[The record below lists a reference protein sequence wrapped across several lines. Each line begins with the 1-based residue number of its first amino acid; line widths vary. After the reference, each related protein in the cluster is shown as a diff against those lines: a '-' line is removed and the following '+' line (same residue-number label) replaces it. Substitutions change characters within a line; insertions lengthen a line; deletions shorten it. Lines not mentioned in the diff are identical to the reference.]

1 MGKNQHVVPHG
12 DGWAVRGEG
21 NERATSVHRTQ
32 SEATDAARQIATNQ
46 RSEVLIHG
54 RNGQIRERNSY
65 VRTDSRIASSRSSFF
80 RHRIVDLKVGRSRH
94 FIRQKCRFSPPHGE
108 AARHSRLPFSGG
120 PGSSAWRKSP
130 NIQALPEGATTVADR
145 GFNAAGSQRTSRCS
159 TVGRLHDW
167 HQAKRC
173 AVGSSLPNPKRCAV
187 GKSEAMRCRL
197 APTETIR
204 VRPKDEPDRPMPH
217 SDKPLFR
224 DHSIF
229 ERRCSSPSASA
240 RVNPARRKMILSS
253 RSCIGCAPLYKAERS
268 VLVIEPLFCL
278 AICDQ
283 SD

>member
-1 MGKNQHVVPHG
+1 MAQG
-12 DGWAVRGEG
+12 DSFHEHLAKVMSSFQPGLFAGGDEVDQVRD
-21 NERATSVHRTQ
+21 NLDLERWFRLLAN
-32 SEATDAARQIATNQ
+32 RQ
-46 RSEVLIHG
+46 
-54 RNGQIRERNSY
+54 
-65 VRTDSRIASSRSSFF
+65 RIASSRSSFF

-197 APTETIR
+197 ALTQR
-204 VRPKDEPDRPMPH
+204 
-217 SDKPLFR
+217 
-224 DHSIF
+224 
-229 ERRCSSPSASA
+229 A
-240 RVNPARRKMILSS
+240 
-253 RSCIGCAPLYKAERS
+253 
-268 VLVIEPLFCL
+268 
-278 AICDQ
+278 
-283 SD
+283 

>member
-1 MGKNQHVVPHG
+1 MRVLRTTAASCSSSTSTPRGGHNDDCILAMKPSHG
-12 DGWAVRGEG
+12 A
-21 NERATSVHRTQ
+21 N
-32 SEATDAARQIATNQ
+32 RQ
-46 RSEVLIHG
+46 
-54 RNGQIRERNSY
+54 
-65 VRTDSRIASSRSSFF
+65 RIASSRSSFF

-197 APTETIR
+197 AQ
-204 VRPKDEPDRPMPH
+204 
-217 SDKPLFR
+217 
-224 DHSIF
+224 
-229 ERRCSSPSASA
+229 C
-240 RVNPARRKMILSS
+240 
-253 RSCIGCAPLYKAERS
+253 
-268 VLVIEPLFCL
+268 
-278 AICDQ
+278 
-283 SD
+283 

>member
-1 MGKNQHVVPHG
+1 MSVDEKSARSTCSATRSSDFDAETSAPCGNRRRRAPPESVT
-12 DGWAVRGEG
+12 VRSLSFLGA
-21 NERATSVHRTQ
+21 N
-32 SEATDAARQIATNQ
+32 RQ
-46 RSEVLIHG
+46 
-54 RNGQIRERNSY
+54 
-65 VRTDSRIASSRSSFF
+65 RIASSRSSFF

-197 APTETIR
+197 ASRYAGDP
-204 VRPKDEPDRPMPH
+204 RPIAGRYTPRG
-217 SDKPLFR
+217 R
-224 DHSIF
+224 T
-229 ERRCSSPSASA
+229 
-240 RVNPARRKMILSS
+240 
-253 RSCIGCAPLYKAERS
+253 
-268 VLVIEPLFCL
+268 
-278 AICDQ
+278 
-283 SD
+283 